1 MNSLESGSNV
11 QSGLEMIM
19 EKSPDT
25 IVLVDRNLTLVKVI
39 SAKDDYY
46 HYLAKNFVGK
56 QPQAWF
62 PDGKNHDQYE
72 IYRTAVKRV
81 FEEQVKVDFSFEVSF
96 EGKNYCYLSQ
106 ASLFNE
112 ELVIVY
118 TRDVSSLKT
127 ENNLQEL
134 INTIL
139 DRLPLGV
146 FVKDGDNHFNYLYW
160 NHFMEEITGIETR
173 EIEGHDDFEV
183 NYNALMTAEER
194 LETDMNVIKTGLT
207 ARFKGKVKSAS
218 GDYRDIEVAKYPIS
232 LNNGKPLVLALWRDI
247 TSELATENTLRRTR
261 ILTKMALRIS
271 DIRTCSIFIDPDS
284 THNFKDS
291 VVTLNDWNTMSED
304 MIEVSWG
311 QFISRAHPDDQ
322 EHYHNV
328 FTRLCRGEISEA
340 RIEARMLF
348 PGKKEYAWREV
359 FATVYE
365 RDEKGRPSVILGCS
379 TNIQERK
386 NQELSLEEAKV
397 KAEAADKMKSKY
409 LADMS
414 HEIRTPLNAITGFS
428 ELMAF
433 ADTDE
438 ERMSYYDVIKMNN
451 QLLMQLIND
460 ILDISKIEAD
470 AIKITYEQL
479 DVSELMDT
487 IYASAK
493 LRVPGGVKLFL
504 EKGADH
510 HMFGTDSMRLLQL
523 INNLVNNA
531 IKNTKEGSITMG
543 YTIQPDDQ
551 LRFYVRDTGI
561 GIDKDKLKDVFG
573 RFVKINDYMEGIG
586 LGLAICKGLVVKMGG
601 SIHVTSELGVGSEF
615 SFILPSHE

>member
-46 HYLAKNFVGK
+46 HYLANNCIGK
-56 QPQAWF
+56 QPQALF
-62 PDGKNHDQYE
+62 PDGKNYDQYE
-72 IYRTAVKRV
+72 IYRAAVKRV

-96 EGKNYCYLSQ
+96 EGKNYYYLSQ

-118 TRDVSSLKT
+118 TRNVSSLKT
-127 ENNLQEL
+127 EKNLQEL

-322 EHYHNV
+322 EHYHNM

-348 PGKKEYAWREV
+348 PGKKEYVWREV

-365 RDEKGRPSVILGCS
+365 RDDKGRPSVILGCS

-493 LRVPGGVKLFL
+493 LRVPGGVKLVL
-504 EKGADH
+504 EKEADH

-561 GIDKDKLKDVFG
+561 GIDKEKIERCLRPFRENKRLYGRNRIRTGYLQRIGCEDG
-573 RFVKINDYMEGIG
+573 RFDTCYV
-586 LGLAICKGLVVKMGG
+586 
-601 SIHVTSELGVGSEF
+601 
-615 SFILPSHE
+615 